1 MSMTE
6 RTGLESSRDERGS
19 ATVRMLRAAGGRGL
33 TVALYAG
40 LIGWGF
46 IMLYPLVFMLFGSLK
61 TTQEIAGNLFAPP
74 SWPPKFENWVEVWRG
89 GPTGIPIGRYFLN
102 SLIIT
107 GGTLTVLM
115 VSGTLSG
122 YALARFPFP
131 GNALVHR
138 FFLAALAIPVHATMV
153 PVFVFLRTLNLTNN
167 YIGLIGVYSAFW
179 LPFTTI
185 MLRAYF
191 ESFPRELED
200 AARIDGCSAFGA
212 FWRVVFPMSR
222 GAMASIAIIN
232 VVGIWSE
239 LLFAI
244 IIMNSSDMKTLT
256 VGILSIRGEYVTYW
270 NLIYAGLAIATLP
283 TLIFFILLQRQITKG
298 MTLGAF
304 R

>member
-1 MSMTE
+1 MSITE
-6 RTGLESSRDERGS
+6 PTGLEPPRLARR
-19 ATVRMLRAAGGRGL
+19 ATAVYALRIAADRGL
-33 TVALYAG
+33 RVALYLG
-40 LIGWGF
+40 LIGWGL
-46 IMLYPLVFMLFGSLK
+46 IMLYPLIFMFFGSLK
-61 TTQEIAGNLFAPP
+61 STYEIANNLFAPP
-74 SWPPKFENWVEVWRG
+74 SWPPRFDNWVEAWRG
-89 GPTGIPIGRYFLN
+89 GPTGVPIGRYFLN

-107 GGTLTVLM
+107 GGTLIVLM
-115 VSGTLSG
+115 GSGTLAG

-131 GNALVHR
+131 GNGFIHK
-138 FFLAALAIPVHATMV
+138 FFLASLAIPVHATMV

-167 YIGLIGVYSAFW
+167 YLGLIGIYAAFW
-179 LPFTTI
+179 LPFTII

-200 AARIDGCSAFGA
+200 AARIDGCSPFGA

-232 VVGIWSE
+232 SVGIWSE
-239 LLFAI
+239 LLFAV
-244 IIMNSSDMKTLT
+244 IIMNSAEMKTLT
-256 VGILSIRGEYVTYW
+256 VGILSIKGEYQTYW

-283 TLIFFILLQRQITKG
+283 TLLFFILLQRQITKG